1 MAMTTTPTK
10 QTTADLDDLACAL
23 FRPLNLDDLL
33 AALPGLLAAAL
44 GDGLEWRVRITAD
57 DRPFEA
63 PALAE
68 ARWQVSLPLRHD
80 GRLLGA
86 IVAGSRKA
94 VAPDWWDE
102 NRAGRAASLIAAAID
117 HHQRA
122 ARPAGRLASQGAHLR
137 SDLAAILSH
146 EMRTPLA
153 SIKGYA
159 SALLLED
166 AYWDEETRREFLLAI
181 DAETDHLTQLIEDVL
196 DASIIEAGALRIEPE
211 PILLPHM
218 VRRAIDKLA
227 LRTDRHRF
235 VLSFPPDF
243 PAVMADAL
251 RIDQVLSNLLD
262 NAVKYSPQG
271 GLIVVSGRVAG
282 DEVVVSVA
290 DQGIGIAP
298 EHLNK
303 LFERYF
309 RASTNGR
316 RVAGTGLGLPISDA
330 IIRAH
335 GGRIWAEST
344 VGQGTV
350 FSFTLPL
357 APRDT
362 EPDPEGS

>member
-1 MAMTTTPTK
+1 MTTALTK
-10 QTTADLDDLACAL
+10 QTTADLDDLARAL
-23 FRPLNLDDLL
+23 FRPLSLDDLI
-33 AALPGLLAAAL
+33 AALPGMLTAAL
-44 GDGLEWRVRITAD
+44 GKGLEWRVMLAAD
-57 DRPFEA
+57 DGRVEA
-63 PALAE
+63 PALAR
-68 ARWQVSLPLRHD
+68 APWQVTLPLRHD
-80 GRLLGA
+80 GHLFGA
-86 IVAGSRKA
+86 IVAGSRRDGP
-94 VAPDWWDE
+94 PDWWDE
-102 NRAGRAASLIAAAID
+102 VRAGRAASLIAAAID

-122 ARPAGRLASQGAHLR
+122 ARPASRLASQGAHLR

-166 AYWDEETRREFLLAI
+166 AYWDEQTRREFLLAI

-235 VLSFPPDF
+235 VLSFPPNF

-271 GLIVVSGRVAG
+271 GLIVVSGRVDG
-282 DEVVVSVA
+282 DEVVISVA

-316 RVAGTGLGLPISDA
+316 SHVAGTGLGLPISDA

-335 GGRIWAEST
+335 GGRIWADST

-357 APRDT
+357 APRTT
-362 EPDPEGS
+362 ESDAEGS